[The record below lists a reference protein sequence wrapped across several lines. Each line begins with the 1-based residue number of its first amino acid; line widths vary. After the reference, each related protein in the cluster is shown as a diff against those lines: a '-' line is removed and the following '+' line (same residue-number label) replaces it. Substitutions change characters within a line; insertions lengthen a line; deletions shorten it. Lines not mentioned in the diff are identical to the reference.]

1 MLKQSSIVLLAHCKS
16 RGRET
21 CFSSTVLEG
30 HQNKMPPSG
39 SQQGGLPEGDDRL
52 QVMSPEQLQCAPK
65 RQRRASPEAAGA
77 DAAEL
82 GLPGLAGSVAAL
94 QSHHSQ
100 QQEASGQPEQLQG
113 AVLEEEDRS
122 MSRESDDSVLERCV
136 EEQGLMEIEGEW
148 RANDV
153 VCGACDDGG
162 ALTAGHLHVH

>member
-1 MLKQSSIVLLAHCKS
+1 MQQSSAFPAWQALWQPCRAITA
-16 RGRET
+16 
-21 CFSSTVLEG
+21 SS
-30 HQNKMPPSG
+30 K
-39 SQQGGLPEGDDRL
+39 
-52 QVMSPEQLQCAPK
+52 
-65 RQRRASPEAAGA
+65 
-77 DAAEL
+77 
-82 GLPGLAGSVAAL
+82 
-94 QSHHSQ
+94 
-100 QQEASGQPEQLQG
+100 EASGQPEQLQG